1 MAFLKKKKT
10 MAAMPLKGAKQAV
23 NPNMATNMP
32 VNPLS
37 PTQTAELT
45 TMVAENT
52 GKLQQRIDLN
62 LPKNNKQKDKR
73 FGVNPYMFGENPEPG
88 VNILGIGAGANL
100 NLLNRGRNRLDLT
113 GNASSVSVGHTG
125 GVELFGKPQFSAG
138 LKFKHTFGSNKDNK
152 RPKFS
157 KKKKIV

>member
-37 PTQTAELT
+37 PTQTAELA
-45 TMVAENT
+45 TMVADN
-52 GKLQQRIDLN
+52 
-62 LPKNNKQKDKR
+62 
-73 FGVNPYMFGENPEPG
+73 V
-88 VNILGIGAGANL
+88 GAVM
-100 NLLNRGRNRLDLT
+100 
-113 GNASSVSVGHTG
+113 AS
-125 GVELFGKPQFSAG
+125 
-138 LKFKHTFGSNKDNK
+138 K